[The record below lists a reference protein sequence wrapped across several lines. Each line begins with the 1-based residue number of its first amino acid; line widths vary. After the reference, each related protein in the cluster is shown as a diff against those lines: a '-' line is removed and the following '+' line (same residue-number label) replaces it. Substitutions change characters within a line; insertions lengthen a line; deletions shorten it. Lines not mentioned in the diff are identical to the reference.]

1 MRRNQGVA
9 RCARLA
15 NRPLGEEP
23 LYSKSPRTSL
33 TEKLMVDGCQGTSQ
47 LREQA
52 LEARVVAVVEDDEAG
67 VHLLA

>member
-33 TEKLMVDGCQGTSQ
+33 TEKLMFDGCHGTRS
-47 LREQA
+47 R
-52 LEARVVAVVEDDEAG
+52 RSRRSKRG
-67 VHLLA
+67 